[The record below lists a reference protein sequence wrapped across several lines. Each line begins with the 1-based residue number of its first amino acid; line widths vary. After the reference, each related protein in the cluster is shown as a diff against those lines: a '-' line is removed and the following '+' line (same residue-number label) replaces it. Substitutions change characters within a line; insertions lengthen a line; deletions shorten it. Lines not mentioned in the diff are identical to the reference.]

1 MNDVQLEANNNPLRV
16 EEISLLSSSN
26 SDDDDVYILQV
37 SEKLKP
43 MVGQEF
49 ESIDEAREFYNK
61 YAKESLL

>member
-37 SEKLKP
+37 SGKLKP
-43 MVGQEF
+43 MV
-49 ESIDEAREFYNK
+49 
-61 YAKESLL
+61 